1 MWGCVEFFIFFFIL
15 VYGKVL
21 VVVNRM
27 KFLEVFR
34 FFFNDVVV
42 FIYVFVDDNV
52 YSNRI
57 YVCIKEI
64 QSIIIL
70 FVNVLSI

>member
-1 MWGCVEFFIFFFIL
+1 MWGCVEFFFFIL

-42 FIYVFVDDNV
+42 FIYVYVDDNV

>member
-1 MWGCVEFFIFFFIL
+1 
-15 VYGKVL
+15 
-21 VVVNRM
+21 M

-42 FIYVFVDDNV
+42 FIYVYVDDDV
-52 YSNRI
+52 YNNRI
-57 YVCIKEI
+57 NDCIKEI
-64 QSIIIL
+64 WRIIIL

>member
-1 MWGCVEFFIFFFIL
+1 MLDCDKFFFFL
-15 VYGKVL
+15 VYGKVQ

-42 FIYVFVDDNV
+42 FIYVYVDDNV

>member
-1 MWGCVEFFIFFFIL
+1 
-15 VYGKVL
+15 
-21 VVVNRM
+21 M

-64 QSIIIL
+64 EYYYIICKCFKYLRYLLNDVFFFWYLGGQI
-70 FVNVLSI
+70 

>member
-1 MWGCVEFFIFFFIL
+1 MWGCVEFLFFIL

-21 VVVNRM
+21 VVVNRI

-42 FIYVFVDDNV
+42 FIYVYVDDNV

>member
-1 MWGCVEFFIFFFIL
+1 
-15 VYGKVL
+15 
-21 VVVNRM
+21 M

-42 FIYVFVDDNV
+42 FIYVYVDDNV

>member
-1 MWGCVEFFIFFFIL
+1 MWGCVEFFFFIL

>member
-1 MWGCVEFFIFFFIL
+1 MWGCVEFFIL

-42 FIYVFVDDNV
+42 FIYVYVDDNV